1 MLIDTVLGL
10 KSFRALIHYSAN
22 ELTLKKNNGQVHSQC
37 TVLSGGFG
45 DAEGKESC
53 GTLKTKTIK
62 KLEGFLVLS
71 YDC

>member
-1 MLIDTVLGL
+1 MLIDTDLGL
-10 KSFRALIHYSAN
+10 KSFCALIHYSAN
-22 ELTLKKNNGQVHSQC
+22 ELTLKKNNRQVHSQC
-37 TVLSGGFG
+37 TVLSGGFR
-45 DAEGKESC
+45 DAEGKECC